1 MAADAQIIP
10 RGSAGVSAAPFMAL
24 VAALLL
30 YAARGTPTPDCFGI
44 VEIVVA
50 LLLVLAAGPAGVR
63 AALGSVQPFAWM
75 RAGQALLLY
84 GMAVPVV
91 VGLMRGNDPGLMLRD
106 VIAFVFLLMPLF
118 LYPLVRGSPARL
130 IVLTM
135 AAVTVGLAFAW
146 RVLVPPFLEQHGMDA
161 VLGRMTPAD
170 PAYLANAPTVIFAAL
185 VLAGM
190 AGLRLLAGIRARNV
204 MAAGLLL
211 ALACIPFVTMALI
224 LQRASIGLG
233 LTGLAVLLVAAFV
246 WRPYRALPVIATAVL
261 LAALAW
267 PWAAGVLADLAEKT
281 AAVGLNRRWQEALAV
296 LDAVD
301 DNVLTVLF
309 GQGWGATVQSPAVG
323 EVAVNFTHNLF
334 TTYVLKAGLCGVG
347 LVAAYIVALA
357 RMLGPVART
366 APVMAVALGVPLV
379 IDVTLYA
386 SFKSLDFGV
395 ILLLITLWGGR
406 AVSLHPRP
414 VYSMS

>member
-1 MAADAQIIP
+1 MAAEAVIVP
-10 RGSAGVSAAPFMAL
+10 RAGAGVSAAPFMAL

-30 YAARGTPTPDCFGI
+30 YAARGTPTPDAFGY
-44 VEIVVA
+44 VELTVA
-50 LLLVLAAGPAGVR
+50 ALLVLAAGPVGVG
-63 AALGSVQPFAWM
+63 AALGAMQPFAWM
-75 RAGQALLLY
+75 RAAQALLLY
-84 GMAVPVV
+84 GLAVPVV
-91 VGLMRGNDPGLMLRD
+91 VGLARGNDTGLMLRD

-135 AAVTVGLAFAW
+135 AAVTVGLCFAW
-146 RVLVPPFLEQHGMDA
+146 RVLVPPFLERYGMEA
-161 VLGRMTPAD
+161 VSARMTPAD

-190 AGLRLLAGIRARNV
+190 AGLRLLAGARTRNV
-204 MAAGLLL
+204 MAAGVLL
-211 ALACIPFVTMALI
+211 ALACVPFVTMALI

-233 LTGLAVLLVAAFV
+233 LAGLGLLLGAAFV
-246 WRPYRALPVIATAVL
+246 WRPYRALPVIAAAL
-261 LAALAW
+261 CLAALAW
-267 PWAAGVLADLAEKT
+267 PWATGVLADLAEKT
-281 AAVGLNRRWQEALAV
+281 TAVGLNRRWQEALAV

-301 DNVLTVLF
+301 GSVGAVLF

-334 TTYVLKAGLCGVG
+334 TTYWLKAGLCGVG

-357 RMLGPVART
+357 RMLGPAART
-366 APVMAVALGVPLV
+366 APVMAVALGVPLA

-386 SFKSLDFGV
+386 SFKSLDFGL